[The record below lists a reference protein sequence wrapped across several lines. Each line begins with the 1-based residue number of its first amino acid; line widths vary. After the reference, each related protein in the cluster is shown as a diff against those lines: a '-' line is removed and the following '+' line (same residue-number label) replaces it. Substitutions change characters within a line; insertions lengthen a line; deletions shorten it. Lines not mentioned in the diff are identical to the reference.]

1 MFSTKDME
9 RQSDILNHVSKLLDE
24 GILKSTVTTVFTA
37 FFVKNVK
44 KSHQLQ
50 ESGKSIGKTV
60 IEY

>member
-1 MFSTKDME
+1 ME

-24 GILKSTVTTVFTA
+24 GILKSTVTTVLTA
-37 FFVKNVK
+37 FSVKNVK
-44 KSHQLQ
+44 KPHQLQ